1 MKYELGILD
10 SYLIE
15 AAGTPTENEPMLKV
29 AMKENID
36 HVRLEDAVYRAIKFH
51 PLFGTQVGFDRTY
64 FLETNN
70 RPLKLIH
77 AKESERPL
85 QFGRS
90 TNGYPWQLCW
100 SGKELTFEWSHGVTD
115 ANGALDFLRT
125 ILSMYCGIE
134 FPNVPRKVD
143 LGLGFEPFIDRKQK
157 GKDIM
162 KQPAG
167 FRPGAIPHYKRGY
180 KTDCYTISGSTA
192 QLLSV
197 SKACGS
203 SPAAVLTLLLAKA
216 IRMQLP
222 ENLSNKNVATNLAL
236 DLRKPFLYETMH
248 NCVEFMRVTYQDKHE
263 EMGFA
268 AAARDLK
275 AIMDNARVYEN
286 SVKTVTDRVKE
297 LSLINLLP
305 GKKARREAVRLV
317 GQFYKELTCNCE
329 LTYLGQCKFPKEVL
343 EQVEDLHFRVWH
355 DFGECIISAID
366 FAGTFNIDF
375 SVNYLDQHVVED
387 FLALCHENGLDFAL
401 TGKQIYIQAGFVEE
415 TEKEIPTGRGFYGEK
430 EILTGNMEPQPG
442 TI

>member
-36 HVRLEDAVYRAIKFH
+36 HVRLEDAVYRAIRFH

-85 QFGRS
+85 QFGQD
-90 TNGYPWQLCW
+90 TNGYPWQICW
-100 SGKELTFEWSHGVTD
+100 SGKELCFEWSHGVTD

-143 LGLGFEPFIDRKQK
+143 LGLGFEPFIDKKQK
-157 GKDIM
+157 GKDFV
-162 KQPAG
+162 KQPSG
-167 FRPGAIPHYKRGY
+167 FRPGAIPHYRRGY
-180 KTDCYTISGSTA
+180 KTDCYTISGSTE
-192 QLLSV
+192 QLLAV

-203 SPAAVLTLLLAKA
+203 SPAAVLTLLLSRA
-216 IRMQLP
+216 IRKQLP
-222 ENLSNKNVATNLAL
+222 ESISNKNVAANVAM
-236 DLRKPFLYETMH
+236 DLRKPLVYETMH
-248 NCVEFMRVTYQDKHE
+248 NCVEFTRVTYQDEHDR
-263 EMGFA
+263 MDFPQA
-268 AAARDLK
+268 AKALK
-275 AIMDNARVYEN
+275 AVLDSARVFEN
-286 SVKTVTDRVKE
+286 TVRIVTHRTKE

-305 GKKARREAVRLV
+305 GKRARKEAVRLV
-317 GQFYKELTCNCE
+317 GQFYKDLDCNCE
-329 LTYLGQCKFPKEVL
+329 LTYLGQCRFPKEVL

-375 SVNYLDQHVVED
+375 SVNYLDQSVVQD
-387 FLALCHENGLDFAL
+387 FLALCRENGLDFAL

-415 TEKEIPTGRGFYGEK
+415 TEKERPAGRDHREEK
-430 EILTGNMEPQPG
+430 EMLPGTMEPQPG